1 MLDSA
6 LSPYL
11 AKPLTRAG
19 ALLQGR
25 GVPAEGVSAAA
36 FALGAA
42 GAVFAGAGWA
52 KAAVALI
59 LANRIAAG
67 LASGIVR
74 AGGGGDFA
82 AYLGI
87 VLDFL
92 FFAAVVLAFAF
103 ADPHNALA
111 AAILLFALLGLGATA
126 LAYGAVAARHGL
138 SEDASGRPL
147 VDVLAKAVE
156 GGETA
161 AVLIVMCLAP
171 DYFAGIALLF
181 AAACLTTAA
190 FRIVK
195 AWMVLR

>member
-11 AKPLTRAG
+11 EKPLARAG

-74 AGGGGDFA
+74 AGGGDFA

-156 GGETA
+156 GGETT

-181 AAACLTTAA
+181 AAACLATAA